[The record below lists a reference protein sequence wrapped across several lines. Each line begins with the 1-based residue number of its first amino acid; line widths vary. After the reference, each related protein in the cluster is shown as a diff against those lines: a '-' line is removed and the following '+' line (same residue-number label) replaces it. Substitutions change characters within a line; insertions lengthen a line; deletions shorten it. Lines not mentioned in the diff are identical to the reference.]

1 MNHSNEKGIAVAI
14 VGAGSIGCYL
24 GGCLASGC
32 LAADCLTGDALASD
46 DSTDNDLASD
56 GSAVTQARVTL
67 IGRPRIQQQI
77 NDFGLHLT
85 DWRGRNTHINA
96 EQVVFSLAI
105 SAIVDADYILVTVK
119 SGDTAE
125 VAASIAH
132 YAKPSAVIVSFQNGV
147 RNLDTLTKYL
157 PDHTVL
163 KGMVPFNVLS
173 QGQGHFHC
181 GTEGNLAIED
191 RTTSSASL
199 IAALHSCELP
209 VDQYADLRGIQWSK
223 LLMNLNN
230 AINALSGVP
239 LQEQL
244 QDRQYRKVLA
254 LAIKE
259 ALMVLRAAG
268 IKPVK
273 TGKVIPVILPTILS
287 LPNYLFTLVAAS
299 MLKMDPQARSSM
311 YEDLTLKRKTEID
324 YINGEIV
331 KLGETVNVNTPIN
344 SAITKL
350 IKNAEQ
356 DNNGSPLLSSTAL
369 YQTIK
374 S

>member
-1 MNHSNEKGIAVAI
+1 MAVAI

-24 GGCLASGC
+24 GGCLAGGG
-32 LAADCLTGDALASD
+32 LIGDA
-46 DSTDNDLASD
+46 
-56 GSAVTQARVTL
+56 SAAAQTQVTL

-105 SAIVDADYILVTVK
+105 SAIANADYILVTVK

-125 VAASIAH
+125 VAASIAQ
-132 YAKPSAVIVSFQNGV
+132 YAKSSAIMVSFQNGV
-147 RNLDTLTKYL
+147 RNLETLKAHL
-157 PDHTVL
+157 PEHTVL

-191 RTTSSASL
+191 RTTSSAAL
-199 IAALHSCELP
+199 ITALHSCELP
-209 VDQYADLRGIQWSK
+209 VDKYNDLHGIQWSK

-230 AINALSGVP
+230 AINALSGIP

-259 ALMVLRAAG
+259 ALTVLKTAG

-273 TGKVIPVILPTILS
+273 TGKVIPSILPTILS
-287 LPNYLFTLVAAS
+287 LPNSLFTLVAAS

-311 YEDLTLKRKTEID
+311 YEDLALKRKTEVD

-331 KLGETVNVNTPIN
+331 KLGETVNVKTPIN
-344 SAITKL
+344 SGITKL

-369 YQTIK
+369 YQIIK
-374 S
+374 N